1 MKTLAEKIDEALGHA
16 PASLREAFAAFD
28 IVETEEVATA
38 TVAGRAVPVVK
49 VNPRFVA
56 EHCPTP
62 QSLAAL
68 LMHEALHVVFGHTS
82 RGGETTQ
89 LDNIVWDAVINSIL
103 CRMRPEPE
111 WTALFTDL
119 YSESDQLECFLRPVP
134 GFDPSRPV
142 ALPSALAPKPRSR
155 GASLYRSLYG
165 RRGVP
170 ESDLRAYL
178 ADKLP
183 SSVLLLGGHE
193 EGTPQ
198 AGGAAEDEEEST
210 RAEEEGAGRRIAREV
225 LRDFQRNVEEAKDV
239 GGQASGGAILE
250 RRVTVEAAPRR
261 ILASLVRRIGGRD
274 PRFEGTLS
282 WRDTGDIEVLGVLP
296 APDRRSVLWRAA
308 GASPL
313 LFRRTAPEP
322 GTRRLRERV
331 HLYLD
336 VSGSVESRP
345 SGSSTRRFATWRLSS
360 GETSTSSRPTC
371 VDVRHPRSGEG
382 CLPDDG
388 GDEHRPG
395 GAAHSRARGTPGGH
409 RDGRAGGLHR
419 RERPGDARGD
429 DPRRGPDERAGEGR
443 RPRRPRAARR
453 GSPRT
458 GEPGTGLVA
467 GEEGAEEDPP
477 DERD

>member
-16 PASLREAFAAFD
+16 PASLRDAFAAFD

-68 LMHEALHVVFGHTS
+68 LMHEALHVVLGHTS
-82 RGGETTQ
+82 RGGGTTQ

-193 EGTPQ
+193 DGSPQ
-198 AGGAAEDEEEST
+198 AGGGAEDEEEST

-239 GGQASGGAILE
+239 GGQASGGATLE

-282 WRDTGDIEVLGVLP
+282 WRDTGDFEVLGVLP

-313 LFRRTAPEP
+313 LFRRTAPEQ

-331 HLYLD
+331 HVYLD
-336 VSGSVESRP
+336 VSGSVESLLGKLYAAVRDVAP
-345 SGSSTRRFATWRLSS
+345 LVWRDVHLFSTDVRDVRLGDLAKGACQTTGGTSIVPVAQHIRERGVRRAVIVTDGQVGCIGAKDRETL
-360 GETSTSSRPTC
+360 GETILGVALTSERERDGDLARLARR
-371 VDVRHPRSGEG
+371 VVV
-382 CLPDDG
+382 LPG
-388 GDEHRPG
+388 ME
-395 GAAHSRARGTPGGH
+395 SRAR
-409 RDGRAGGLHR
+409 AW
-419 RERPGDARGD
+419 
-429 DPRRGPDERAGEGR
+429 
-443 RPRRPRAARR
+443 
-453 GSPRT
+453 
-458 GEPGTGLVA
+458 
-467 GEEGAEEDPP
+467 
-477 DERD
+477 